1 MNNRRTVSYT
11 LTTCSFAVR
20 TAVASLFAMGLGM
33 GGCSSTE
40 SVGSVDVIALG
51 AKPLLFE
58 TDFLTSAYVVKD
70 SEDSFWFSTV
80 PFDALLAHEQGTP
93 LKNAVFLHAQ
103 LVWTPK
109 PGLTPLDST
118 ATNLVTRLIVV
129 SDGEVALYGGAAFAR
144 PSGEPGT
151 ESMELEIAGGT
162 LTMLA
167 KTKGFNDLISPAG
180 LSGTLSA
187 PYAPENANRWRRSLS
202 QFVTNALGE
211 SMWVFETKASPRM
224 TLVSR

>member
-1 MNNRRTVSYT
+1 
-11 LTTCSFAVR
+11 
-20 TAVASLFAMGLGM
+20 
-33 GGCSSTE
+33 
-40 SVGSVDVIALG
+40 
-51 AKPLLFE
+51 
-58 TDFLTSAYVVKD
+58 
-70 SEDSFWFSTV
+70 
-80 PFDALLAHEQGTP
+80 
-93 LKNAVFLHAQ
+93 
-103 LVWTPK
+103 
-109 PGLTPLDST
+109 
-118 ATNLVTRLIVV
+118 
-129 SDGEVALYGGAAFAR
+129 
-144 PSGEPGT
+144 
-151 ESMELEIAGGT
+151 MELEIAGGT